1 MAGPSLLWAAVG
13 IIVGMPILWLYLIV
27 TNREIA
33 WSIPVFGE
41 TAVDKWTKLSAQLN
55 SPGVFLFY
63 QYSGDRWFWGMVLP
77 ITKIVSVLLTEL
89 ASRVSGGIAYALFI
103 SYAVV
108 FAINIKFT
116 PYRFP
121 VNNWLDIM
129 IAGSNMLL
137 TIVPICTYHDRS
149 MPSWL
154 VAPFTIV
161 LCVGPLLAIPY
172 SLFRKDEM
180 DAHDATKAIDELGH
194 DVDAIVDDM
203 QIDVDIIQLQSIWQ
217 MVEVEKGSIIG
228 GSEEAPI
235 ATRIVQE
242 EKVHISTKQVEDVY
256 KEMYEMIDH
265 VGDASTTLQLTS
277 VLKIAV
283 LISTI
288 GAGWLFGGVAGQRL
302 RDEFQC

>member
-1 MAGPSLLWAAVG
+1 
-13 IIVGMPILWLYLIV
+13 
-27 TNREIA
+27 
-33 WSIPVFGE
+33 
-41 TAVDKWTKLSAQLN
+41 
-55 SPGVFLFY
+55 
-63 QYSGDRWFWGMVLP
+63 MVLP
-77 ITKIVSVLLTEL
+77 ITKIVSVVLTEL
-89 ASRVSGGIAYALFI
+89 TTRLSGGIAYALFI
-103 SYAVV
+103 AYGIV
-108 FAINIKFT
+108 FALNIKFA

-154 VAPFTIV
+154 VAPFTII

-180 DAHDATKAIDELGH
+180 DAHDAMMGVDEAGH
-194 DVDAIVDDM
+194 DVEAIVEDM
-203 QIDVDIIQLQSIWQ
+203 QIEVDIVQLQSIWQ
-217 MVEVEKGSIIG
+217 MVELEKDSIVG
-228 GSEEAPI
+228 DDAVSSL
-235 ATRIVQE
+235 RIIQD
-242 EKVHISTKQVEDVY
+242 EKVQISTKNVEEVY

-265 VGDASTTLQLTS
+265 VCDASTTLQLTS